1 MLCPE
6 KARLA
11 KEYEAATSM
20 FSAAVG
26 ELALRI
32 GTSPHAEYLR
42 LQRVS
47 DEARLKSEQARLAL
61 EQHAV
66 AHGC

>member
-11 KEYEAATSM
+11 KEYEAATAM

-32 GTSPHAEYLR
+32 GTSPHAEYQR

-61 EQHAV
+61 EQHTV